1 MRSRQRWR
9 TRQFVP
15 GWSKWLWKYK
25 SLLVEG
31 KEPELLSEVPESY
44 SWAHLRAQPASW
56 KHCPRD
62 GAGFCSGVRVR
73 GRYTCV
79 LPVRCTGVSP
89 VDKGLLP
96 HTFGSWSGSWLSFSV
111 KCESKAVSLVFGL
124 CSYPCLWPV
133 GVD

>member
-9 TRQFVP
+9 TRHFVP

-31 KEPELLSEVPESY
+31 KEPELWSEVPESY
-44 SWAHLRAQPASW
+44 SWAHLRAQPAFW
-56 KHCPRD
+56 KHCPGD
-62 GAGFCSGVRVR
+62 GAGFCSSVRV
-73 GRYTCV
+73 
-79 LPVRCTGVSP
+79 GVGILVSSQFAALGFP
-89 VDKGLLP
+89 QWTKGLLP

>member
-9 TRQFVP
+9 TRHFVP

-44 SWAHLRAQPASW
+44 SWAHLRAQPAFW
-56 KHCPRD
+56 KHCPGD
-62 GAGFCSGVRVR
+62 GAGFCSSVRVR

-89 VDKGLLP
+89 VDKRVASP
-96 HTFGSWSGSWLSFSV
+96 HLWLMEWV
-111 KCESKAVSLVFGL
+111 LATLVFGL
-124 CSYPCLWPV
+124 WELTERMWSWIKALNLYVELA
-133 GVD
+133 